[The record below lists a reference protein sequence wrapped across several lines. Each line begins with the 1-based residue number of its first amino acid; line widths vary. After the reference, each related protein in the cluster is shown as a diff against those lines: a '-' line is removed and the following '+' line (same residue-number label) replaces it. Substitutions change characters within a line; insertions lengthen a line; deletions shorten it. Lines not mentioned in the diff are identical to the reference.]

1 MYELIP
7 RMLIKPLFPHVLML
21 LTLNFNL
28 EYQAKVS
35 FSHDNSISD
44 RDSLERPVSYHK
56 VLAKTVAENIRKK
69 DSRNNQSS
77 LQQGDIS
84 FPASPNKN

>member
-7 RMLIKPLFPHVLML
+7 RMLIKLLFPHVLML

-77 LQQGDIS
+77 LQGDIS
-84 FPASPNKN
+84 FQASSVSK